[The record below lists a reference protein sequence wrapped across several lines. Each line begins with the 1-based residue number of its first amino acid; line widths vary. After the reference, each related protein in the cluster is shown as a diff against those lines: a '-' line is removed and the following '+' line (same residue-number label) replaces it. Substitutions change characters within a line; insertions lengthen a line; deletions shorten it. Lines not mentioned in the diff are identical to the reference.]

1 MKKIYLLLLLVIT
14 ASTFTFT
21 SCNSTE
27 DPIITAGADDF
38 PMILDPLFPDRNG
51 DTPGLYSTITRD
63 QNLKITVTVTPADY
77 TKVEW
82 FIDDSQV
89 ATGTE
94 LDMALLAG
102 EYTLKV
108 VATTTQ
114 GKSTYRLC
122 TVKVLP
128 LAGDATLQNIETERI
143 VAPGI
148 SATLHGENLAGV
160 KSFNI
165 GGVEVTDFKVTADDM
180 GEVIEY
186 KVPEGL
192 EAGVYRVVLNTA
204 DGSLGG
210 GQITVSSAALV
221 RGDSF
226 RANAGAEFTLTGI
239 NLDDIAAIT
248 IGGAEVSNFTT
259 QSFDVISF
267 TFPALE
273 VGDHT
278 MTATSKSGQ
287 EVSFAGTTGLS
298 NKATVTVTAETT
310 VWEGHHY
317 VSWELPDGNPNKTFN
332 MISGEQFKSFV
343 AGTTLRIYYSLES
356 SAEYHQMQITSG
368 WWADLPGTSK
378 IDLAEDGVRVLVIT
392 QEMIDMVTS
401 QDGFL
406 CVGHGYY
413 VDRVTIQ

>member
-63 QNLKITVTVTPADY
+63 QNLKITVTVTPVDY

-192 EAGVYRVVLNTA
+192 EAGV
-204 DGSLGG
+204 
-210 GQITVSSAALV
+210 
-221 RGDSF
+221 
-226 RANAGAEFTLTGI
+226 
-239 NLDDIAAIT
+239 
-248 IGGAEVSNFTT
+248 
-259 QSFDVISF
+259 
-267 TFPALE
+267 
-273 VGDHT
+273 
-278 MTATSKSGQ
+278 
-287 EVSFAGTTGLS
+287 
-298 NKATVTVTAETT
+298 
-310 VWEGHHY
+310 
-317 VSWELPDGNPNKTFN
+317 
-332 MISGEQFKSFV
+332 
-343 AGTTLRIYYSLES
+343 
-356 SAEYHQMQITSG
+356 
-368 WWADLPGTSK
+368 
-378 IDLAEDGVRVLVIT
+378 
-392 QEMIDMVTS
+392 
-401 QDGFL
+401 
-406 CVGHGYY
+406 
-413 VDRVTIQ
+413 